1 MLDAGPVCWQS
12 RRQKSVSTS
21 TAEAEYVA
29 LYEASKQAVWISKFM
44 KELSVSDE
52 LIGNDGM
59 VVFTDNQSALAIAKG
74 TDSAKTK
81 HIDVAYHYVRYCLQK
96 KLTDIKYIPT
106 TMMLAD
112 ILTKPLPNSKA
123 RPLHQKIFS
132 LQ

>member
-1 MLDAGPVCWQS
+1 MLGGGPVC
-12 RRQKSVSTS
+12 
-21 TAEAEYVA
+21 

-52 LIGNDGM
+52 IMDDDDM